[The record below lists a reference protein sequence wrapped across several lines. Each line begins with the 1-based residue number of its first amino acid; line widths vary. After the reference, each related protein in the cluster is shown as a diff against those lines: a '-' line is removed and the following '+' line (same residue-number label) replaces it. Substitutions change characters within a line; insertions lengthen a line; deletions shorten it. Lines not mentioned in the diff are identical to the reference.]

1 MAFEILA
8 PISVGELF
16 DKISILEIKLERL
29 DDPVKLANVRH
40 EFSLLERIVVESGI
54 TLTEKIRTVLS
65 RLKWVNTAIWE
76 AEDQIRDCERRG
88 EFDDGFLKIARSIYR
103 LNDTRAAAKREL
115 NLLTS
120 SSVVEEKSYS
130 SYDGEGGC

>member
-1 MAFEILA
+1 MSIEILA

-29 DDPVKLANVRH
+29 DDPAKLSNVRH
-40 EFSLLERIVVESGI
+40 ELGLLKQIGAASGI
-54 TLTEKIRTVLS
+54 DFTDEVKAAISTLKS
-65 RLKWVNTAIWE
+65 VNSAIWE
-76 AEDQIRDCERRG
+76 AEDQIRDCERKRIFG
-88 EFDDGFLKIARSIYR
+88 DEFLQTARSIYR
-103 LNDTRAAAKREL
+103 LNDARANAKREL

-130 SYDGEGGC
+130 PYDSEGAV